1 MVLLEVKQS
10 FVTVSSVWSSNEV
23 DRRAMW
29 GAMLITV
36 LVHGLMAVFL
46 PQVLTVKVNLAK
58 PVEVLVKPVS
68 IPENRLPPSMR
79 LAEANA
85 SANKQAPTATPLI
98 AAQNQL
104 AAQPIPEK
112 VKTESVTPRSIGQ
125 DENQI
130 KVVQAMPR
138 PISVSEVSA
147 SEGKAGTASAKVG
160 ILPKKE
166 SISVSEKKSVEP
178 SPEQRPQ
185 AIVPSGTTGLLLR
198 NNVGVNRAGAVA
210 ISARFSNYGDY
221 MQRMMEAI
229 QSSWWSILEK
239 SKFESV
245 ARGRVVIQFKMCR
258 DGSVVDVEILRSE
271 VPQILAF
278 ACKDAV
284 QAPAP
289 FDAWR
294 EDMVALFGEDDIVTI
309 TFHYL

>member
-1 MVLLEVKQS
+1 M
-10 FVTVSSVWSSNEV
+10 WSHYEI
-23 DRRAMW
+23 DRRAVC

-36 LVHGLMAVFL
+36 LVHALMIVFL
-46 PQVLTVKVNLAK
+46 PEVLTVKVNLAK
-58 PVEVLVKPVS
+58 PVEVFVKPVA

-79 LAEANA
+79 LAEVNTV
-85 SANKQAPTATPLI
+85 ANKQAPTTTPLV
-98 AAQNQL
+98 AAQNQV

-112 VKTESVTPRSIGQ
+112 VKTESVTPRSEGQ
-125 DENQI
+125 DETKI

-138 PISVSEVSA
+138 PISVSEASG

-160 ILPKKE
+160 LMPKKE
-166 SISVSEKKSVEP
+166 TSVASEKKSVEP
-178 SPEQRPQ
+178 SLNQSPR
-185 AIVPSGTTGLLLR
+185 AVVPVGTTGLLLR

-229 QSSWWSILEK
+229 QSSWWSILDQ
-239 SKFESV
+239 SKFETV
-245 ARGRVVIQFKMCR
+245 ARGRVVIQFKLCR

-284 QAPAP
+284 QAPSP